1 MLHGLPAYLLCCMQ
15 AKLSQL
21 GRLEER
27 LDVKLAIAAELPGQF
42 EVLTKQQ
49 AAGECV
55 ADGLRKDVK
64 VRRQDSLYEPE
75 PSRSSA
81 CPARLAPRL
90 RQCMCSLCMPH
101 AACALQQP

>member
-1 MLHGLPAYLLCCMQ
+1 MHMHMQ

-21 GRLEER
+21 SRLEER

-42 EVLTKQQ
+42 EVLAKQQ

-64 VRRQDSLYEPE
+64 VRAGQPFSVG
-75 PSRSSA
+75 RSS
-81 CPARLAPRL
+81 L
-90 RQCMCSLCMPH
+90 CSWDSAGCILLC
-101 AACALQQP
+101 